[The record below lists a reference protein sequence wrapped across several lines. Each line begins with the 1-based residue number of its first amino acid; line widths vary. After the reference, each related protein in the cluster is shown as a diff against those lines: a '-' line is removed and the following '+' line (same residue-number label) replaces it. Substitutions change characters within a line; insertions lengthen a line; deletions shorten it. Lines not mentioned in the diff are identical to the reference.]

1 MEQISNKVPISKIL
15 ILQLGALIF
24 SLSNV
29 CSKYAAQHP
38 FLSWEFIL
46 LYGASLG
53 ILFLYA
59 VLWQQV
65 LKTVPL
71 LMAYSN
77 RLVSMV
83 WGVVWG
89 AILFQE
95 QISLTNVLGT
105 AVIIYGLYTMG
116 KVEE

>member
-1 MEQISNKVPISKIL
+1 MTLDEKKKWWKAKENYLIENVEPIMNSFTQVDDVSFKSSTVT
-15 ILQLGALIF
+15 IF

-59 VLWQQV
+59 VLC
-65 LKTVPL
+65 TPC
-71 LMAYSN
+71 
-77 RLVSMV
+77 
-83 WGVVWG
+83 
-89 AILFQE
+89 
-95 QISLTNVLGT
+95 
-105 AVIIYGLYTMG
+105 
-116 KVEE
+116 